1 VRVDYRILIVDD
13 NASFLDAASMLLGRE
28 GLSVVGVAST
38 RAEALRRDTEL
49 RPDVVLVD
57 VMLAGESGFELAQS
71 LVERDAGGPAV
82 ILISTHAETD
92 LADLVAESPARA
104 FVPKSE
110 LSGNVIR
117 RILDGLRPRERER
130 EV

>member
-1 VRVDYRILIVDD
+1 
-13 NASFLDAASMLLGRE
+13 MLLTRE

-38 RAEALRRDTEL
+38 TAEALSRAREL
-49 RPDVVLVD
+49 RPDAVLVD

-71 LVERDAGGPAV
+71 LVERDAGGPPV

-92 LADLVAESPARA
+92 LADLIAESPAKA

-110 LSGNVIR
+110 LSGDVIR
-117 RILDGLRPRERER
+117 RILDGLAR
-130 EV
+130 